1 MYEKAGAKVRQFLR
15 TIQKYFHFFSINK
28 QKPLKNK
35 DSPRINS
42 QGVTLLFNLKS
53 LMYEKAG
60 AKVQQFS
67 RTIQKYF

>member
-1 MYEKAGAKVRQFLR
+1 MKKLVQRYGNFFEQSKNIF
-15 TIQKYFHFFSINK
+15 TFFSINK

-42 QGVTLLFNLKS
+42 RGVTLLSNLKS